1 MFFALQHSLR
11 AILFRSFRRWD
22 RFLFA
27 GSQAETRLLREQ
39 NAVLRR
45 HVALLSEA
53 KGASAEA
60 DSSDR
65 SNLSAGEPES
75 SQLSA
80 WVAGPA
86 FAE

>member
-27 GSQAETRLLREQ
+27 CSQAETRLLGEQ

-60 DSSDR
+60 DSSDINS
-65 SNLSAGEPES
+65 SNLSAEERTI
-75 SQLSA
+75 
-80 WVAGPA
+80 
-86 FAE
+86 FARS

>member
-1 MFFALQHSLR
+1 MFFALQRSLR
-11 AILFRSFRRWD
+11 VIFFRSFRRWD

-60 DSSDR
+60 DSSDINS
-65 SNLSAGEPES
+65 SNLSAEERTIFERS
-75 SQLSA
+75 
-80 WVAGPA
+80 
-86 FAE
+86 